1 MVDSDIDI
9 FADDT
14 FIFRIIDQFS
24 TLLLNN
30 DLDKITVWA
39 NQWKMSFN
47 PDITKQAI
55 EIIFSKKHTKL
66 DPPELTFNNIP
77 VKQDIKPNIWAWY

>member
-14 FIFRIIDQFS
+14 FIFCIIDQFS

-55 EIIFSKKHTKL
+55 EVIFFQKTQSIGAPATYVQQHPGKTGH
-66 DPPELTFNNIP
+66 
-77 VKQDIKPNIWAWY
+77 